1 MCDLVQPPGM
11 DLVTPGQA
19 PGWEEEMLGDF
30 PKLGHQKPSTLAPTY
45 GVADRAR
52 AERGGA
58 GRGGGTTVPDEQPDP
73 ASCSQMQ
80 PPAAGR
86 AALAVGT
93 SARCST

>member
-1 MCDLVQPPGM
+1 
-11 DLVTPGQA
+11 
-19 PGWEEEMLGDF
+19 MLGDF

-52 AERGGA
+52 AERGG
-58 GRGGGTTVPDEQPDP
+58 GTTVPDEQPDL
-73 ASCSQMQ
+73 ASRSQMQ